1 MQANRAIFVQI
12 LCSLY
17 KKIFQVDFTWI
28 FGHISTHSV
37 QYSNMT
43 WWGDQAIALTAAT
56 WSEYVWNGVVRSPL
70 FHTISLLSFPPDAK
84 SWPSGDHLRPQ
95 ISCLC
100 PISFFS
106 PWPLIS
112 RYKMALVNRS
122 DRNTYY
128 LKNDTITWPRTQ
140 LITIPSQGTN
150 SHLVT
155 FYCSNSFWSYWVPNL
170 NWKLIQSVFRIIMR
184 E

>member
-1 MQANRAIFVQI
+1 
-12 LCSLY
+12 
-17 KKIFQVDFTWI
+17 
-28 FGHISTHSV
+28 
-37 QYSNMT
+37 MT

-84 SWPSGDHLRPQ
+84 SWPSGDHLSPQ

-112 RYKMALVNRS
+112 RYKLSIVNKS
-122 DRNTYY
+122 NRNEYY

-140 LITIPSQGTN
+140 LISIPRQGTN

-155 FYCSNSFWSYWVPNL
+155 FYCSNAFRGYRVPNL
-170 NWKLIQSVFRIIMR
+170 NPEFKSNPRFISISNFDNLTNLYMTFTCTDGDILTLFMPSDRVYIITISS
-184 E
+184 